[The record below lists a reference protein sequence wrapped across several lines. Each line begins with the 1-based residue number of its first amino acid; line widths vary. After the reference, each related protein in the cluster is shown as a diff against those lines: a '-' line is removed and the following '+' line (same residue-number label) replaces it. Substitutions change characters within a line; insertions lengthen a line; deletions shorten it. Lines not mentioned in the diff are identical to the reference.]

1 VEACGNRRLEIRYWQ
16 LGTGNGR
23 LFMADEH
30 AEHKSHGGG
39 GHGPGGGHGGG
50 AHEEHEGAPEW
61 LISFADNVALMMG
74 FFVIML
80 AMAMNKIS
88 ETSGSSNQGEAADGQ
103 PSTQMLDFTIGVREA
118 FNNPIRADNPND
130 AALWRR
136 LKERQAEAEAKTKAQ
151 RGSDRDVKTIRK
163 SEYFG
168 MGGVI
173 QFESRS
179 ATLDEA
185 AREALADILRHR
197 RGLRNIIEIHGHVS
211 AAEAYDVADRG
222 MDLSWRRARAVAEA
236 LVEAGIGWNQLKLI
250 GCADNDRKAVKTY
263 DQFGHR
269 ANQRVEIIEIER
281 SMQVDE
287 PEAGQGERRAAPAE
301 PDAHSP

>member
-1 VEACGNRRLEIRYWQ
+1 
-16 LGTGNGR
+16 
-23 LFMADEH
+23 MAEGH
-30 AEHKSHGGG
+30 GEHKSHGGG
-39 GHGPGGGHGGG
+39 HRGPGGGHGGG

-88 ETSGSSNQGEAADGQ
+88 TTSGSAGDGQTADGQ
-103 PSTQMLDFTIGVREA
+103 PSAQMLDFTIGVREA

-136 LKERQAEAEAKTKAQ
+136 LKERQAEAEAKTRSQ

-173 QFESRS
+173 QFEPRS
-179 ATLDEA
+179 AELDEA
-185 AREALADILRHR
+185 GHDALADILKHR

-211 AAEAYDVADRG
+211 AAEAYDLADRG
-222 MDLSWRRARAVAEA
+222 MDLSQRRARAVAEA

-269 ANQRVEIIEIER
+269 ANQRVEIIETEK
-281 SMQVDE
+281 SMQEDE
-287 PEAGQGERRAAPAE
+287 PEAGKGQRRSATAE
-301 PDAHSP
+301 PGTHGP

>member
-1 VEACGNRRLEIRYWQ
+1 
-16 LGTGNGR
+16 
-23 LFMADEH
+23 MSDEH
-30 AEHKSHGGG
+30 GEHKSHGGG
-39 GHGPGGGHGGG
+39 GHGGGSHGGGG

-88 ETSGSSNQGEAADGQ
+88 ERSGSASEGENSDGQ
-103 PSTQMLDFTIGVREA
+103 PTAQMLDFTIGVREA

-173 QFESRS
+173 QFESKS
-179 ATLDEA
+179 DKLDEA
-185 AREALADILRHR
+185 AKEALADILKHR
-197 RGLRNIIEIHGHVS
+197 RGLRNIIQILGHVS
-211 AAEAYDVADRG
+211 AAEAYDLPDRG
-222 MDLSWRRARAVAEA
+222 MELSARRARAVAEA
-236 LVEAGIGWNQLKLI
+236 LVEAGIGWNQLTLTAN
-250 GCADNDRKAVKTY
+250 ADNDRKAIKTY

-269 ANQRVEIIEIER
+269 ANQRVEIIETEK
-281 SMQVDE
+281 SMQTDE
-287 PEAGQGERRAAPAE
+287 TEPAKGDSGHPSAAPEANPRGP
-301 PDAHSP
+301 